1 MPPDDGSVS
10 QKTRNSEM
18 AIISRSLSDRL
29 RRVCSHMSESDFAA
43 MVQKMADVQWRSE
56 HPRVD
61 AFAADLLGHP
71 RDDESR

>member
-1 MPPDDGSVS
+1 MPPDGAALN
-10 QKTRNSEM
+10 QITRNAEM
-18 AIISRSLSDRL
+18 EIISRSLSERL

-43 MVQKMADVQWRSE
+43 MIHKMADLQWRSE

-61 AFAADLLGHP
+61 AFAAHLLGHL